1 MAFTRPIS
9 AMNRPMPQAM
19 ALRRLEGMP
28 SITIWRTLKKASR
41 VKIRLPQSTQPR
53 AFSNGMPAPTT
64 ML

>member
-1 MAFTRPIS
+1 
-9 AMNRPMPQAM
+9 MNRPMPQAM